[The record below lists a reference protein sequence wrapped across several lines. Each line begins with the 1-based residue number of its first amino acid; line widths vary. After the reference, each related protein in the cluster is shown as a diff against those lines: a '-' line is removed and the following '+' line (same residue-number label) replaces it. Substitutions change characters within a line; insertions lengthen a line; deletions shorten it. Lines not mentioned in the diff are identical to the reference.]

1 MTMFDQRMCRLV
13 VSMCYAGRSYS
24 NAPRAAARPARGACY
39 TTECEF
45 YRVVKWQSKKTD
57 FEKVKGWKD
66 GVKEERVE
74 FA

>member
-1 MTMFDQRMCRLV
+1 MFDQRMCRLV